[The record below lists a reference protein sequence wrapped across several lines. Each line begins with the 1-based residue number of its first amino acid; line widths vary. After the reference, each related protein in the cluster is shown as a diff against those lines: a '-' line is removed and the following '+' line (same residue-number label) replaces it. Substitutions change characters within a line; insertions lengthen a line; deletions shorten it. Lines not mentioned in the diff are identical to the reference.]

1 MTFRAWIWSW
11 RGMNWRDQRSCLFLF
26 RARSTLKKCHTRP
39 FASKAISWSVRF
51 VLYIFLM
58 NFSLLVLRLLLY
70 WFLEALLLVDRFWLM
85 VWIRTGLAREESV
98 KHTFEY
104 NATLSFLFSRL
115 EKAFTRVV
123 SSLILS
129 GVTIEAHF
137 MLKKINRDIVI
148 FNSDYFR
155 AYSIKNVK
163 IALLVASKPTLP
175 KIVSNARS
183 Y

>member
-1 MTFRAWIWSW
+1 
-11 RGMNWRDQRSCLFLF
+11 
-26 RARSTLKKCHTRP
+26 
-39 FASKAISWSVRF
+39 
-51 VLYIFLM
+51 
-58 NFSLLVLRLLLY
+58 
-70 WFLEALLLVDRFWLM
+70 M

-104 NATLSFLFSRL
+104 NATLSFLFLFSRL

-137 MLKKINRDIVI
+137 MLKKINNDIVI

-155 AYSIKNVK
+155 GYSIKNVK

>member
-1 MTFRAWIWSW
+1 
-11 RGMNWRDQRSCLFLF
+11 
-26 RARSTLKKCHTRP
+26 
-39 FASKAISWSVRF
+39 
-51 VLYIFLM
+51 
-58 NFSLLVLRLLLY
+58 
-70 WFLEALLLVDRFWLM
+70 M
-85 VWIRTGLAREESV
+85 VWVRTGLAREESV

-137 MLKKINRDIVI
+137 MLKKINNDIVI

-155 AYSIKNVK
+155 GYSIKK
-163 IALLVASKPTLP
+163 KM
-175 KIVSNARS
+175 
-183 Y
+183 

>member
-1 MTFRAWIWSW
+1 
-11 RGMNWRDQRSCLFLF
+11 
-26 RARSTLKKCHTRP
+26 
-39 FASKAISWSVRF
+39 
-51 VLYIFLM
+51 
-58 NFSLLVLRLLLY
+58 
-70 WFLEALLLVDRFWLM
+70 M

-137 MLKKINRDIVI
+137 MLKKINNDIVI

-155 AYSIKNVK
+155 GYSIKKNVK

>member
-1 MTFRAWIWSW
+1 
-11 RGMNWRDQRSCLFLF
+11 
-26 RARSTLKKCHTRP
+26 
-39 FASKAISWSVRF
+39 
-51 VLYIFLM
+51 
-58 NFSLLVLRLLLY
+58 
-70 WFLEALLLVDRFWLM
+70 M

-104 NATLSFLFSRL
+104 NATLSFFLFSRL

-137 MLKKINRDIVI
+137 MLKKINNDIVI

-155 AYSIKNVK
+155 GYSIKNVK